1 MANNALLAVNATAAV
16 APASDVMYSGG
27 VVGTGDRISDKPL
40 NRTYQATV
48 RGTGAVSATV
58 VIEVTNETPN
68 GTEAWV
74 TLGTLSPSGTD
85 VASAGFPSQTAWRHT
100 RARCTA
106 ISANSNV
113 KVNMGSGSNG

>member
-1 MANNALLAVNATAAV
+1 MGNPLIEVSAAT
-16 APASDVMYSGG
+16 APASDLMLSTG
-27 VVGTGDRISDKPL
+27 VVSTGDRISDKPL

-58 VIEVTNETPN
+58 LIEVTNETPN

-74 TLGTLSPSGTD
+74 LLGTISLSGTD
-85 VASAGFPSQTAWRHT
+85 IASAGFPSQTAWRHA

-106 ISANSNV
+106 ISANSTL
-113 KVNMGSGSNG
+113 KVNMGSGSNV